1 MLRIP
6 PAQASARNLT
16 KALCCILHPPVLPA
30 LLPASSP
37 APPRCPAPHPVSTNT
52 CSVLFLLE
60 THISNLCL
68 HLACGAFPSLLFLR
82 VGTHFSLRVL
92 LGADACQVIV
102 VLPIVF
108 TIIICKYG
116 SNHPR
121 DRMLST
127 PKLGAKQKGF
137 HPHALLFTCLPL
149 TGEQF
154 PSRWQAIKGFTLLHL
169 VKTLNKEGP
178 FPSRSEREQAVL
190 ASPREQISPWHD
202 LPPAYSSGTQAANHI
217 SAAPCQP
224 QGLCE

>member
-1 MLRIP
+1 M
-6 PAQASARNLT
+6 
-16 KALCCILHPPVLPA
+16 
-30 LLPASSP
+30 
-37 APPRCPAPHPVSTNT
+37 
-52 CSVLFLLE
+52 
-60 THISNLCL
+60 HISNLYL

-82 VGTHFSLRVL
+82 VGTHYSLRAL

-108 TIIICKYG
+108 TILTHKCG
-116 SNHPR
+116 SNHLR
-121 DRMLST
+121 DQMLST
-127 PKLGAKQKGF
+127 PKLGAKQKGL
-137 HPHALLFTCLPL
+137 HPHALLVTCLPL

-202 LPPAYSSGTQAANHI
+202 LLPASSSGTQTANHI
-217 SAAPCQP
+217 SAVPCQP
-224 QGLCE
+224 RGLCE